1 MDIADW
7 RRKID
12 EIDRQLVTLIG
23 ERAQAALEIG
33 RLKREAGLP
42 VYEPDRERLVFE
54 NLHKSN
60 PGPLADRD
68 LLRVYERIL
77 DVMRQIQQQEIAP
90 EPAVS
95 VDGLRETELDP
106 EVND

>member
-7 RRKID
+7 RRKMD
-12 EIDRQLVTLIG
+12 EIDRALVVLIS
-23 ERAQAALEIG
+23 ERAQAAREIG
-33 RLKREAGLP
+33 RLKRETGIP

-68 LLRVYERIL
+68 LLREYERIL

-95 VDGLRETELDP
+95 GDGLGETELDP

>member
-12 EIDRQLVTLIG
+12 EIDRQLVTLIS

-33 RLKREAGLP
+33 RLKREAGIP

-90 EPAVS
+90 EKAVS
-95 VDGLRETELDP
+95 GDGLGETELDR